1 MDSLL
6 FIIGNLLSIA
16 LLALGWRAY
25 QNHLEIQ
32 RLRANGHRKISPRH
46 PHH

>member
-1 MDSLL
+1 MDTLIASLG
-6 FIIGNLLSIA
+6 ILLAIA
-16 LLALGWRAY
+16 LLILGWSAY